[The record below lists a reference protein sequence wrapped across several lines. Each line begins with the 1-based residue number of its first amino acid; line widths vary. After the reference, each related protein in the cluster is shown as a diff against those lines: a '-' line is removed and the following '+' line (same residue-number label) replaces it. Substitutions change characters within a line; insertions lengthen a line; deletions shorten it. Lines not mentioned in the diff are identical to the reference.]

1 MIRVDIEVPGK
12 NPPTGNGWEEDYFL
26 SPAPQ
31 AVPQAAGFSSG
42 FSAAPQAA
50 GASAGFSAAP
60 QAAGVSAGFSA
71 APQAA
76 GVSAGLSAAPQ
87 AAGASAGL
95 SAAPQAAGASAGL
108 SAAPQA
114 AAGAFCSSSFLPHP
128 NRLESAIVL
137 SSLDFVRALIAL
149 CNYNYT
155 DDFRLHKYA
164 LFCKYI
170 RTFL

>member
-12 NPPTGNGWEEDYFL
+12 NPPTGNGWEDDYFL

-31 AVPQAAGFSSG
+31 AEPQAAGFSVG

-50 GASAGFSAAP
+50 GA
-60 QAAGVSAGFSA
+60 
-71 APQAA
+71 
-76 GVSAGLSAAPQ
+76 SAGLSAAPQ

-95 SAAPQAAGASAGL
+95 SAAPQAAGVSAGL

-137 SSLDFVRALIAL
+137 SSLDFVRALIVL